1 MYIFAMKSLSFF
13 VFVRWT
19 SSHNN
24 LVRISIFGEWWSMCV
39 CSMLTSFWH
48 KEVLALVKV
57 RIIINGNHSQSGLD
71 SLWKFRNNNNNE
83 CKSEKS
89 SSSVQTNQTLGNI
102 QQNQAHRIIQFGIVK
117 WTSENRKVFFLFWA
131 FLRVQKVPYV
141 IQCCC
146 INGRELISVLFF
158 LSVVKHYNI
167 WNGLPFS
174 TAAVIYAEI
183 WKLIPAEL
191 CISQLILFRYLHFC
205 CFRLLFV

>member
-117 WTSENRKVFFLFWA
+117 WTSENRKVFFSFLGIFTRTKGTICYSMLLYQRERINLCSFFSLCCKALQHLKRSTVFDCRCHICWNMKTYSSWA
-131 FLRVQKVPYV
+131 LH
-141 IQCCC
+141 
-146 INGRELISVLFF
+146 L
-158 LSVVKHYNI
+158 
-167 WNGLPFS
+167 
-174 TAAVIYAEI
+174 TA
-183 WKLIPAEL
+183 
-191 CISQLILFRYLHFC
+191 HFI
-205 CFRLLFV
+205 